1 PFWAEWPHTNI
12 HDAISADNLHQ
23 TIQGAGAH
31 LIQWVTDIVGEKEL
45 DARLARLPPAHDLR
59 NFSRGIS
66 CLSRVSGSER
76 KAIYA
81 QLLGGVVGRVPGAAV
96 RAARALLDYI
106 LIAQYECHS
115 EETLAQLRDSL
126 DAFHVDKAIFKQSNP
141 ALGLLIHFDFPKL
154 HMLEHYESG
163 IRRIGTTDNCDTQTT
178 ERMHIE
184 FTKDA
189 FKATNKREF
198 APQMC
203 RWYERH
209 QALHQHA
216 VH

>member
-1 PFWAEWPHTNI
+1 PFWAEWPHVNI

-45 DARLARLPPAHDLR
+45 DARLARLPPAHNLR
-59 NFSRGIS
+59 NFARGIS

-81 QLLGGVVGRVPGAAV
+81 QLLGGLVGRVPGAAV
-96 RAARALLDYI
+96 RAARALLDFI

-115 EETLAQLRDSL
+115 ADTLTQLRESL
-126 DAFHVDKAIFKQSNP
+126 DAFHHDKAIFKRSNP
-141 ALGLLIHFDFPKL
+141 ALAADFNFPKM

-163 IRRIGTTDNCDTQTT
+163 IRRIGTTDNCDTQTS

-184 FTKDA
+184 FSKDA
-189 FKATNKREF
+189 FKATNKHEYT
-198 APQMC
+198 PQMC
-203 RWYERH
+203 RWYERR
-209 QALHQHA
+209 QALHQYA